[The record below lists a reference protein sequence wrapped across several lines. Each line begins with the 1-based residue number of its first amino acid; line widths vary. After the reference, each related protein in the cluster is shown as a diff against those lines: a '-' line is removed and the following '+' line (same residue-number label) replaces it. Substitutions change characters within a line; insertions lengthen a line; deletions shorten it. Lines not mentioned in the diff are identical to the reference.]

1 MNDPE
6 TRKVMKIL
14 ILADVE
20 SKYLWDYFD
29 KEKLEGI
36 DLILSAGDLKPQYLS
51 FLASFSKVP
60 ILYIRGNH
68 DDCYENTPP
77 DGCICIE
84 DRIYVYQG
92 VRIMGLGGSVR
103 YKKGINHYTQMQ
115 MKHRGW

>member
-36 DLILSAGDLKPQYLS
+36 DLILSAE
-51 FLASFSKVP
+51 
-60 ILYIRGNH
+60 I
-68 DDCYENTPP
+68 
-77 DGCICIE
+77 
-84 DRIYVYQG
+84 
-92 VRIMGLGGSVR
+92 
-103 YKKGINHYTQMQ
+103 
-115 MKHRGW
+115 